1 MENPMGFAHFLS
13 NADCVARVV
22 LALMLLASIGTWYL
36 IITKGVQIF
45 RLHRRSESFLAA
57 FWDAPDL
64 EAVATRIRE
73 SGTTEPFSHLL
84 HHGFTAI
91 EQHNRQKNGGESKTA
106 SLIYSGTP
114 DDLLTRALKRAIDED
129 RSHLEFG
136 QTFLATVASAAPFVG
151 LFGTVWGIYH
161 ALLAI
166 GLSGQGT
173 LDKVAGPVGEA
184 LIMTAI
190 GLAVAIPAAI
200 SYNAFARAN
209 RNTLSRLNSFAY
221 DVLAFLATGIKTS
234 PMLTDARAT
243 SEKVIAL
250 ARAQGLAPADLLPG
264 AHPGLALR

>member
-13 NADCVARVV
+13 NADGVARFV
-22 LALMLLASIGTWYL
+22 LALMLAASIGTWYL
-36 IITKGVQIF
+36 IVTKGSRLF
-45 RLHRRSESFLAA
+45 RMRRRSDAFLQA
-57 FWDAPDL
+57 FWAAPNL
-64 EAVATRIRE
+64 EAVASSIRE
-73 SGTTEPFSHLL
+73 NGTTEPFSHLV

-91 EQHNRQKNGGESKTA
+91 EQHSRCQNGGA
-106 SLIYSGTP
+106 PNGLIDSGAP

-136 QTFLATVASAAPFVG
+136 QTFLATVASSAPFVG

-200 SYNAFARAN
+200 AYNTFARAN
-209 RNTLSRLNSFAY
+209 RNTLARLNAFAY
-221 DVLAFLATGIKTS
+221 DVFAFLATGIKTS

-243 SEKVIAL
+243 SEKVIAM
-250 ARAQGLAPADLLPG
+250 ARAQDAAAPLASLRG
-264 AHPGLALR
+264 A